1 MPPVIKGIP
10 PSSASLRVPPA
21 EKEEALHF
29 EDFQEV
35 CLLAAM
41 YLYPNPVVPLPERY
55 QQLLMDMLEG
65 LKNRMEPSGLAE
77 EPSLDQLAVQAHGVE
92 EWDAKSRSFK
102 DLQEGLQ
109 ASAESPDA
117 AWSRKTR
124 LEGKGT
130 LKVQRSS
137 DKDWQTPAVRRGC
150 WEAFGAPETRVS
162 ALTSIKITAGSLE
175 GLGLPNG
182 SKLVSV
188 LALLKASKRLGLQL
202 DAADVKKRRS
212 EIGREAMHRRR
223 SSAMVKVKFM
233 ADRRPG
239 RASMLNSLLP
249 SESPQP
255 SRMAVLAIE
264 GHKKLEAAQQ
274 ELYDAFSACFK
285 TVNGRS
291 VETWQ
296 PHETIMLCNDTTF
309 FDLTGMVSRPR
320 RAQKSRVVA
329 NAARMLATG
338 ITSDPTVFRI
348 LAPTAIL
355 GYGFPEAPFDVAVR
369 EHAFNLIAVD
379 AGSIDPGPYYLASRS
394 SFTSLDHVLRDLRL
408 MLQGVRQ
415 QASMGQR
422 CKLIVGSAGGCGT
435 NNQVELLAR
444 EARRMMAEIG
454 LVAPIA
460 TVQSELQAVQLAGRQ
475 LTPLGLMPAIGTDA
489 LEGSVI
495 VAQMGLEPI
504 MSALGH
510 ADIVLC
516 GRAYDPAVFAAE
528 PIRCG
533 FPASAAL
540 HAAKVLECGAIA
552 TVPGSGSDCL
562 VAELDRGQAT
572 ARFWAP
578 NRKRQATALSVAA
591 HTLYEKSHPHLFGL
605 PGGVLSTK
613 HAVFKQRGRVVEV
626 EGTKLTRVPPAVKLE
641 GARVRGFRTVAIDF
655 LPGTADVEP
664 SDSTMVYGRNGVED
678 SWVNS
683 GEELG
688 ILVTVS
694 GGGIERNRSHLALL
708 RATLLHWGFDGRKA
722 TAGNLA
728 FPFSPSDL
736 QFGDEGVLTIC
747 GTRDPS
753 FISRWQEILKEV
765 EDYVQSLSCQEGLT
779 VRFVAAGLQG
789 QHLLQ
794 CREVVASTAAAAR
807 TQLQADPRAI
817 ESWLCHGSVAADYT
831 VHHLLDLDEKLLRD
845 LFPIRV
851 LHSDGSEEDVE
862 ATLLPW
868 DAPPTA
874 SSAEAYQDWESSAK
888 PSGWRVAGCNLGD
901 LAKVVRS
908 KNAGVNEITYDLM
921 FADEESYNYAKS
933 SPALDASAVPLQNIL
948 GIFCDDTCWAIK
960 ITCAR
965 QVLAGSA
972 GDRDVYGAQ
981 QHSRLLSV
989 QL

>member
-1 MPPVIKGIP
+1 
-10 PSSASLRVPPA
+10 
-21 EKEEALHF
+21 
-29 EDFQEV
+29 
-35 CLLAAM
+35 
-41 YLYPNPVVPLPERY
+41 
-55 QQLLMDMLEG
+55 
-65 LKNRMEPSGLAE
+65 
-77 EPSLDQLAVQAHGVE
+77 
-92 EWDAKSRSFK
+92 
-102 DLQEGLQ
+102 
-109 ASAESPDA
+109 
-117 AWSRKTR
+117 
-124 LEGKGT
+124 
-130 LKVQRSS
+130 
-137 DKDWQTPAVRRGC
+137 
-150 WEAFGAPETRVS
+150 
-162 ALTSIKITAGSLE
+162 
-175 GLGLPNG
+175 
-182 SKLVSV
+182 
-188 LALLKASKRLGLQL
+188 
-202 DAADVKKRRS
+202 
-212 EIGREAMHRRR
+212 
-223 SSAMVKVKFM
+223 
-233 ADRRPG
+233 
-239 RASMLNSLLP
+239 
-249 SESPQP
+249 
-255 SRMAVLAIE
+255 
-264 GHKKLEAAQQ
+264 
-274 ELYDAFSACFK
+274 
-285 TVNGRS
+285 
-291 VETWQ
+291 
-296 PHETIMLCNDTTF
+296 
-309 FDLTGMVSRPR
+309 
-320 RAQKSRVVA
+320 
-329 NAARMLATG
+329 
-338 ITSDPTVFRI
+338 
-348 LAPTAIL
+348 
-355 GYGFPEAPFDVAVR
+355 
-369 EHAFNLIAVD
+369 
-379 AGSIDPGPYYLASRS
+379 
-394 SFTSLDHVLRDLRL
+394 
-408 MLQGVRQ
+408 
-415 QASMGQR
+415 
-422 CKLIVGSAGGCGT
+422 
-435 NNQVELLAR
+435 
-444 EARRMMAEIG
+444 
-454 LVAPIA
+454 
-460 TVQSELQAVQLAGRQ
+460 
-475 LTPLGLMPAIGTDA
+475 
-489 LEGSVI
+489 
-495 VAQMGLEPI
+495 
-504 MSALGH
+504 
-510 ADIVLC
+510 
-516 GRAYDPAVFAAE
+516 
-528 PIRCG
+528 
-533 FPASAAL
+533 
-540 HAAKVLECGAIA
+540 
-552 TVPGSGSDCL
+552 
-562 VAELDRGQAT
+562 
-572 ARFWAP
+572 
-578 NRKRQATALSVAA
+578 
-591 HTLYEKSHPHLFGL
+591 
-605 PGGVLSTK
+605 
-613 HAVFKQRGRVVEV
+613 
-626 EGTKLTRVPPAVKLE
+626 
-641 GARVRGFRTVAIDF
+641 
-655 LPGTADVEP
+655 
-664 SDSTMVYGRNGVED
+664 MVYGRNGVED

-908 KNAGVNEITYDLM
+908 KNAGVNEITYDIM

-989 QL
+989 QLYSLRTEIATLTGESLPEVTDVSSVASLARSRELYLEGDLTTENLAEVVFRTQLLGELLADLQACRLIAKKFCCTDLRLELSDKAEELLNFRQSFSATESVPTTIFKAFGAGPLPFVGASAGPLCPDFSGTAAQLARLTGATAPPAPTPKSSGAAFLAPSPGPTPKTPPAKVSSAPPPLSSLSSGIDIRDPSYRPSFAKAAGGSGDGGASSSAPAASGSAPQLDSSAPGLRRLPGPYHVFR